1 MKNLETEYLGLKL
14 KNPIIVASSGLT
26 NSVSSIKKLAK
37 NGAAAIVLKSLFEE
51 QIQAEAAK
59 NISLDQSYGTDVHEY
74 ITEHMRR
81 SNIGDYKKLIKE
93 AKQAVDIPIIASINC
108 ISDSEWITFAKE
120 IEEAGADA
128 LELNIS
134 ILPSNHDISSA
145 ENEELYLKILEKIRR
160 NTNLPIAVKMTQYSA
175 GLANHIKK
183 ISWTGF
189 VDGVVL
195 FNKYFQPD
203 IDIEKMEITSTG
215 VFSTPAEIST
225 SLRWV
230 AIMSNKIEIPISATT
245 GVHTGADVVKQLL
258 AGANNVQIASTIYK
272 NGPEQIKKMLEEIND
287 WMDRKSYKSVDDF
300 RGLMAFDNEKNTIA
314 FERIQ
319 FMKHYG
325 SIE

>member
-1 MKNLETEYLGLKL
+1 M
-14 KNPIIVASSGLT
+14 
-26 NSVSSIKKLAK
+26 LAD

-59 NISLDQSYGTDVHEY
+59 NISLDQSYGSDVHDY
-74 ITEHMRR
+74 ITEHLRS
-81 SNIGDYKKLIKE
+81 SNIEDYKKLIRE

-108 ISDSEWITFAKE
+108 ISDSEWITFANE
-120 IEEAGADA
+120 IEKAGADA

-145 ENEELYLKILEKIRR
+145 ENEELYLKILEKIKR
-160 NTNLPIAVKMTQYSA
+160 NTNLPVAVKMTQYSA

-189 VDGVVL
+189 VDAVVL

-215 VFSTPAEIST
+215 VFTSPSDIST

-245 GVHTGADVVKQLL
+245 GVHSGADVIKQLL

-272 NGPEQIKKMLEEIND
+272 NGYDQIKKMLDEIND
-287 WMDRKSYKSVDDF
+287 WMSRKSYKSVDDF